1 MAKKLYKTRIERDKD
16 HMYYIKAG
24 AIWAAPMK
32 RKGKKTSSKK
42 VKIVQFAGADDLDYS
57 KNLYF
62 IDKDGDVAFATRGR
76 KKTAKKAA
84 KKSKK

>member
-1 MAKKLYKTRIERDKD
+1 MAKKLYKTGIKRDKD

-32 RKGKKTSSKK
+32 RKG
-42 VKIVQFAGADDLDYS
+42 VKGGRKIKIEQFAKADELDYS

-62 IDKDGDVAFATRGR
+62 IDKDGDVACAVRGR
-76 KKTAKKAA
+76 KKTAKK
-84 KKSKK
+84 KSKK